1 VEVSCAG
8 CCCYWIVCLTVE
20 EVGIMLVCMMG
31 LLPAVVVG
39 FVVDL
44 VGFSSSSPPFEEK
57 NII

>member
-1 VEVSCAG
+1 VEVSYAG
-8 CCCYWIVCLTVE
+8 CCCYWMVCLTVE

-31 LLPAVVVG
+31 LLPAVVG

-57 NII
+57 KII

>member
-1 VEVSCAG
+1 M
-8 CCCYWIVCLTVE
+8 VCLTVE

-57 NII
+57 KII